1 MPGPEIFLDTTYRRS
16 GKASSQNKTNT
27 YLQGS
32 DGDADR
38 EKRFVDTVGGRSRWA
53 RVILHPTSAGVF

>member
-1 MPGPEIFLDTTYRRS
+1 MPGPEIFLATTYRRS

-38 EKRFVDTVGGRSRWA
+38 EKRFAGTVGEGEGGMNAESSIETCR
-53 RVILHPTSAGVF
+53 

>member
-38 EKRFVDTVGGRSRWA
+38 EKRSVDTVGEGGTNGESS
-53 RVILHPTSAGVF
+53 IETCT

>member
-1 MPGPEIFLDTTYRRS
+1 MPGPEIFLATTYRHS

-32 DGDADR
+32 DGDTDR
-38 EKRFVDTVGGRSRWA
+38 EKRFVDTVGEGGTNGESS
-53 RVILHPTSAGVF
+53 IETCT